1 MTDIGLSGFNVLF
14 EEDTLFP
21 HDLTWESNQKLNL
34 ISGFNGSGKTM
45 LLKSLSY
52 LSPTIFD
59 SHSIK
64 GEFILGGINQFKNKS
79 YNSQFISYLP
89 QANDIINIGSTVY
102 NELSILSNRV
112 KLDFDRYLNALK
124 VLNFKYDIKELKS
137 RPTSTFSRGEKQK
150 LGLAFIDA
158 LNPNCIFYDEPD
170 SFLDIA
176 GQSGF
181 VKLVK
186 SQLEDS
192 KIILIASH
200 RANIYKGLNYSEL
213 QLSKSIFV
221 KDSLKVISANGQ
233 YSKIIL
239 KLFRQQISITKSKS
253 FLIDP
258 IDISEGELI
267 AVRGING
274 TGKSTFL
281 KKLFHNELE
290 SQRNISQE
298 NIIFITEEPD
308 NQLLYKNL
316 DFEIKTFSKGKHY
329 FDDNFIKQS
338 LDIFGNKSR
347 NIHTL
352 SWGQRKYLL
361 LLLAIASG
369 ANLLLLDEP
378 FTGINGNL
386 RISLYGLI
394 DFAIKKGKTIILSA
408 NDSEN
413 LNTIKFNKNLHIH

>member
-1 MTDIGLSGFNVLF
+1 MADINLNEFNVLF
-14 EEDTLFP
+14 EDEALFQ
-21 HDLTWESNQKLNL
+21 HNLTWKSDNKLNL
-34 ISGFNGSGKTM
+34 ISGFNGSGKTI
-45 LLKSLSY
+45 LLKSLSC

-59 SHSIK
+59 SYNIK
-64 GEFILGGINQFKNKS
+64 GEFILRGINQFKINS
-79 YNSQFISYLP
+79 YNSQLISYLP
-89 QANDIINIGSTVY
+89 QANDIINIGSTVF

-112 KLDFDRYLNALK
+112 KLDFDKYLNALNI
-124 VLNFKYDIKELKS
+124 LNFKYDIKELKL

-150 LGLAFIDA
+150 LGLAFIEA

-186 SQLEDS
+186 SQLDDS

-200 RANIYKGLNYSEL
+200 NTKIYKELNHAEL
-213 QLSKSIFV
+213 RLSTSKINTE
-221 KDSLKVISANGQ
+221 SLQIIGTNGQ
-233 YSKIIL
+233 YSKTIL
-239 KLFRQQISITKSKS
+239 KLFRQHISITKSKS
-253 FLIDP
+253 FP
-258 IDISEGELI
+258 IDSIDICEGELI
-267 AVRGING
+267 AVQGKNG

-281 KKLFHNELE
+281 KKLFHYEIE
-290 SQRNISQE
+290 SQRNIIQE
-298 NIIFITEEPD
+298 DIIFITEEPD

-316 DFEIKTFSKGKHY
+316 DFEIKTFSKGQHY
-329 FDDNFIKQS
+329 FDDMFIKQS
-338 LDIFGNKSR
+338 LDIFSNKSR

-369 ANLLLLDEP
+369 AKLLLLDEP

-386 RISLYGLI
+386 RMSLYNLI
-394 DFAIKKGKTIILSA
+394 YFAINKGKTIILSA

-413 LNTIKFNKNLHIH
+413 LNIIKINKHINIL